1 MHSPS
6 VVVCAAGA
14 VGASGKVVVGLVVKG
29 MGNSKLDA
37 DNSSSGLR
45 GGMGSCRHMAV
56 GRYVS
61 NRSISSSSRC
71 GSNRS
76 SSSSSSSN
84 MFIDSSNRVSSNT
97 FGNSSSNYSFT
108 IPLITHR
115 PNGRS
120 GGHLIVVL
128 TLLGGTRR
136 SRHPRPTPRW
146 AACTSASGAEDSDI
160 WPRSVPL
167 HSGSKVHAIVVVSMA
182 TATTTA
188 SLTSPT

>member
-14 VGASGKVVVGLVVKG
+14 VGASGKVVVGLVVEG
-29 MGNSKLDA
+29 VGNSKVDA

-56 GRYVS
+56 GRCGS
-61 NRSISSSSRC
+61 NRSISSSRC
-71 GSNRS
+71 SSNRS
-76 SSSSSSSN
+76 SSSGSSN
-84 MFIDSSNRVSSNT
+84 MFVDSSNPINSNT
-97 FGNSSSNYSFT
+97 FGNSSSNYSLT

-115 PNGRS
+115 PNGES

-128 TLLGGTRR
+128 TLLGGAKR
-136 SRHPRPTPRW
+136 SRHLCPTLQW
-146 AACTSASGAEDSDI
+146 AACTSASGAEDSGI

-182 TATTTA
+182 TALTTA